1 MQRISTNKREAIL
14 NGTAP
19 AWEND
24 ISCYPERI
32 PQIFAEDFRRVR
44 NIVTAHVKFER
55 SDLSL
60 TNFYDQYHKY
70 LYMLYRDVQSWWGRL
85 GDEFPDLNEITRFS
99 VLVKYLAFAGTALP
113 FTERAYDGQ
122 NRTDETGWIKI
133 LFESAAQLARFG
145 GLRRAWPIGQ

>member
-1 MQRISTNKREAIL
+1 MQRILTNKREAIL

-70 LYMLYRDVQSWWGRL
+70 LYMLYRDVQSWWGRS

-99 VLVKYLAFAGTALP
+99 AVVRDTSPSQALP
-113 FTERAYDGQ
+113 CPSPSVPT
-122 NRTDETGWIKI
+122 TDR
-133 LFESAAQLARFG
+133 LDS
-145 GLRRAWPIGQ
+145 